1 MPHILIFDMMAAR
14 SSAYYQI
21 HFAQSF
27 NNLILLRSY
36 LAYLTELVL
45 AVQLGVATVLEKLQG
60 CAVCVQP
67 QHVVSLMLVWEQPLG
82 VLVLYTRVERG
93 GNGMGEGDWSVRVG

>member
-1 MPHILIFDMMAAR
+1 MMAAK

-36 LAYLTELVL
+36 LAYLTKLVL

-67 QHVVSLMLVWEQPLG
+67 LHVVSLPHA
-82 VLVLYTRVERG
+82 
-93 GNGMGEGDWSVRVG
+93 GMGTATRSAGTPRKSEEGRK